1 MNKFP
6 IITEFASA
14 EVPVF
19 LEKKNKNIV
28 FFGADNL
35 YPFELIDLYNDSSTH
50 NAIVNGKVGYIVGNG
65 LDSEDIEVKKWLSQ
79 ANIDQDW
86 TSLMKSLTLDYEIF
100 NGYAIEVIKT
110 SVGNQYHHIDFANIR
125 VSLDGQILYADDWIT
140 DKGIKNSRP
149 DIQYLERYNPRDPN
163 QKRGVIYHVDYRPNL
178 KHYPLP
184 VYVGSLAEIR
194 TDVQIGDYW
203 LSEISNGFVGGTLIQ
218 HNNGVPETKE
228 EAKQFEDVFKEKFGG
243 ATGTKI
249 VHLFSP
255 SKENGS
261 EITNLNGNDLHE
273 RYMNMSE
280 RVKESIFIGH
290 RVTNPILFG
299 VKEQNSLG
307 SRSELDLAYEIFTNT
322 YIAER
327 QNTLL
332 RTIKKLAFY
341 EIQRSDI
348 EIIPLKPIDTVDLTS
363 DIILANL
370 SREEIRTM
378 ITDQTGLEL
387 EEEITPTVASDF
399 ASIVQDGKPLYDT
412 IEEAERVA
420 EQLGCEGY
428 HEHKIDGKTW
438 YMPCSTHSE
447 TSDKSLEEF
456 ESYNDYPDSASNNAK
471 RALKW
476 ADENG
481 WGSCG
486 TNVGKRRANQL
497 AKKQKLSRETIARM
511 ASFKRHQQHKDVPY
525 SEGCGGLMWDAW
537 GGTSGIEW
545 AISKL
550 KQIDKKKMSACS
562 CFSNDED
569 KKLLDNLKKK
579 GVKKS
584 EYEVIESLDIHFDS
598 NGRPKEF
605 ATPDQNM
612 LRSIIKLLQDN
623 PKITAIAIAKA
634 LDLGFD
640 DIVNY
645 LLALTSDGIIGSE
658 NTEITLTNLG
668 DKLANGIK
676 IPKAEIKYQYQL
688 RSDAPALKKN
698 DEGVTIGESRKFCQD
713 MIDLDRYWSKEEI
726 ERLNNDMTP
735 DDFSNAANVWLARGG
750 WYQPIEEE
758 GEEKAAIPY
767 CRHEWNQV
775 IVRKK
780 DNFYD
785 STQKRGEDGRWINQ
799 SNSVA
804 PLKESLT
811 KQFDYL
817 KNYIMKGGEEVKN
830 SHYATVQYNGYTVQV
845 RISDHLPDLSNIEES
860 FVEYDVDYYVNISK
874 ETSGGKSNTLKEL
887 ISWQDTEEFYEKL
900 EHTKIE
906 KGMDYDTIL
915 EQAILATK
923 YITR

>member
-28 FFGADNL
+28 YFGIDNL

-65 LDSEDIEVKKWLSQ
+65 LESEDIEVKKWLAS

-86 TSLMKSLTLDYEIF
+86 TSLLKSLTLDYELF

-125 VSLDGQILYADDWIT
+125 VGLDGSIKYADDWLT
-140 DKGIKNSRP
+140 DKGVRNSRP
-149 DIQYLERYNPRDPN
+149 NIQELERYNPRNPE

-178 KHYPLP
+178 KYYPLP

-203 LSEISNGFVGGTLIQ
+203 LNEVKNGFVGGTLIQ

-228 EAKQFEDVFKEKFGG
+228 ESKQFEEAFKEKFGK

-255 SKENGS
+255 SKENSS
-261 EITNLNGNDLHE
+261 EISNLNGNDLHE
-273 RYMNMSE
+273 RYINMSE

-332 RTIKKLAFY
+332 RTIKKLAFF

-387 EEEITPTVASDF
+387 EEEINVQAAPTF
-399 ASIVQDGKPLYDT
+399 KSIVQDGKPLYDT

-420 EQLGCEGY
+420 KELGCEGY
-428 HEHKIDGKTW
+428 HEHEIDGKVW
-438 YMPCSTHSE
+438 YMPCTTHSE
-447 TSDKSLEEF
+447 VSD
-456 ESYNDYPDSASNNAK
+456 N
-471 RALKW
+471 
-476 ADENG
+476 
-481 WGSCG
+481 
-486 TNVGKRRANQL
+486 
-497 AKKQKLSRETIARM
+497 
-511 ASFKRHQQHKDVPY
+511 
-525 SEGCGGLMWDAW
+525 
-537 GGTSGIEW
+537 
-545 AISKL
+545 
-550 KQIDKKKMSACS
+550 KMSACS
-562 CFSNDED
+562 CFSSDED
-569 KKLLDNLKKK
+569 VKVLNYLKKK

-584 EYEVIESLDIHFDS
+584 KYELIESLDIHFDS
-598 NGRPKEF
+598 NGSPKEF
-605 ATPDQNM
+605 ATPEQNI
-612 LRSIIKLLQDN
+612 LRSIIKLLKDN
-623 PKITAIAIAKA
+623 PKTTAIAIAKA
-634 LDLGFD
+634 LDLGFN
-640 DIVNY
+640 DIVGY
-645 LLALTSDGIIGSE
+645 LLGLTSDGIISSDK
-658 NTEITLTNLG
+658 TEITLTNLG
-668 DKLANGIK
+668 DKVANGIN

-688 RSDAPALKKN
+688 RSDAPELKKN
-698 DEGVTIGESRKFCQD
+698 DEGVTIGESRKFCTD
-713 MIDLDRYWSKEEI
+713 MMEDPDLKGRYWSKEEI
-726 ERLNNDMTP
+726 EGMSNDMTP
-735 DDFSNAANVWLARGG
+735 DDFSNASNVWLARGG
-750 WYQPIEEE
+750 WYQPIENE
-758 GEEKAAIPY
+758 GESKAAIPY

-780 DNFYD
+780 
-785 STQKRGEDGRWINQ
+785 
-799 SNSVA
+799 
-804 PLKESLT
+804 
-811 KQFDYL
+811 
-817 KNYIMKGGEEVKN
+817 
-830 SHYATVQYNGYTVQV
+830 
-845 RISDHLPDLSNIEES
+845 
-860 FVEYDVDYYVNISK
+860 
-874 ETSGGKSNTLKEL
+874 
-887 ISWQDTEEFYEKL
+887 
-900 EHTKIE
+900 
-906 KGMDYDTIL
+906 
-915 EQAILATK
+915 
-923 YITR
+923 